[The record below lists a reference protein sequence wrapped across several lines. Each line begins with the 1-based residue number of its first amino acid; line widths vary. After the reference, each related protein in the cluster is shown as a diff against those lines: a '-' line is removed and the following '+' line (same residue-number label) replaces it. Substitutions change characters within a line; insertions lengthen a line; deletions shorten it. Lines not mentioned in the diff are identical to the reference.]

1 MEALNLF
8 IALAFLVLLSLLL
21 NFLLFIKILYNK
33 EEGIH
38 NHSINKWYDE
48 PTYTYIVRTKKYK

>member
-33 EEGIH
+33 EV
-38 NHSINKWYDE
+38 NKIDSDYYSPSQKQYDY
-48 PTYTYIVRTKKYK
+48 TYTVITKYK